1 MTALYRQLCHIS
13 PATLALICAFSPLS
27 SFFLARTQLLNL
39 PQIPHLPCLLLHT
52 DSGSAIYLSLDPLVS
67 TVVDFSFLSALLS
80 FLHAMLGLKEGWGA
94 KQC

>member
-1 MTALYRQLCHIS
+1 MLF
-13 PATLALICAFSPLS
+13 PPFLIFPP
-27 SFFLARTQLLNL
+27 REHKLLNL

-67 TVVDFSFLSALLS
+67 TVVEFSFLHVLLS
-80 FLHAMLGLKEGWGA
+80 FLHAMLGLKEVWGA